1 MIAPK
6 VSICIPIYN
15 VEQYIERCLRSVF
28 EQTYSNIEYVVVN
41 DCTKDR
47 SMIALSKVIKEYPD
61 RISFVKIIS
70 HERNRGLAAAR
81 NTAIANC
88 TGDFVM
94 HVDSDD
100 YLEKNAVELLVNKQK
115 ATNADIVSG
124 CALKETTEGQQLI
137 REPDYKDKE
146 EMLMK
151 VLSCNYDHYIWR
163 RFIRLSLYKDYQ
175 ISCEEGVNFGEDLQ
189 VLPKLVYYAKKV
201 VKIDDVIYY
210 YNCLNE
216 DSYMSQK
223 KQFFKRINA
232 DQDIRSIEII
242 DDFLKNK
249 DAKYNATIQ
258 KSKAAILE
266 YWLTPA
272 FNSKDWR
279 YYNMLASSLLS
290 IDKQYLTSI
299 GWDKFKVRL
308 VNRNYVI
315 RLIFN
320 FWSSIVHE

>member
-1 MIAPK
+1 MYI
-6 VSICIPIYN
+6 SILVPIYN
-15 VEQYIERCLRSVF
+15 VEKYIERCARSLF
-28 EQTYSNIEYVVVN
+28 EQTYRDIEYIFVD
-41 DCTKDR
+41 DCTPDNSIEILKIIIQDYPHR
-47 SMIALSKVIKEYPD
+47 KEHI
-61 RISFVKIIS
+61 RIIS
-70 HERNRGLAAAR
+70 HEKNRGLAAAR
-81 NTAIANC
+81 NTGVNSC
-88 TGDFVM
+88 QTEFLM

-210 YNCLNE
+210 YCLNE

-308 VNRNYVI
+308 VNRNYVS

-320 FWSSIVHE
+320 LWSSIVYK

>member
-1 MIAPK
+1 MYI
-6 VSICIPIYN
+6 SILVPIYN
-15 VEQYIERCLRSVF
+15 VEKYIERCARSLF
-28 EQTYSNIEYVVVN
+28 EQTYRDIEYIFVD
-41 DCTKDR
+41 DCTPDNSIEILKIIIQDYPHR
-47 SMIALSKVIKEYPD
+47 KEHI
-61 RISFVKIIS
+61 RIIS
-70 HERNRGLAAAR
+70 HEKNRGLAAAR
-81 NTAIANC
+81 NTGVHNC
-88 TGDFVM
+88 QTDFLM

-210 YNCLNE
+210 YCLNE

-308 VNRNYVI
+308 VNRNYVS

-320 FWSSIVHE
+320 LWSSIVYK